1 HSRAPERPDRA
12 TRLRVEARRRLVEDR
27 RLGPPD
33 DAERDV
39 EPAALAAGE
48 LARARAGLLAQPDG
62 VDHLVGVAR
71 SRVERR
77 EVPHELGDRELGLVA
92 RVLQHDAEAR
102 APGPSCGLRVLAE
115 HAVLARVAVA
125 EPLEDLDG
133 RRLAGAVRAEDR
145 EDLAALD
152 PQVDAVHGALGAV
165 ALAQAADVHGRS
177 AGPGTGAAGAGGR
190 VCRRHATSV
199 PRRARRPRRPFVRT
213 SRPPIGWTVV
223 RPGAARRVQ

>member
-1 HSRAPERPDRA
+1 
-12 TRLRVEARRRLVEDR
+12 
-27 RLGPPD
+27 
-33 DAERDV
+33 
-39 EPAALAAGE
+39 
-48 LARARAGLLAQPDG
+48 
-62 VDHLVGVAR
+62 
-71 SRVERR
+71 R

-115 HAVLARVAVA
+115 HADLARVAVA

-152 PQVDAVHGALGAV
+152 PQVDAVP
-165 ALAQAADVHGRS
+165 GRS
-177 AGPGTGAAGAGGR
+177 AGPGAGAAGAGGR

-213 SRPPIGWTVV
+213 SRPPIGGRWFDQGPRVAYSNPSVV
-223 RPGAARRVQ
+223 DARHAGPRP